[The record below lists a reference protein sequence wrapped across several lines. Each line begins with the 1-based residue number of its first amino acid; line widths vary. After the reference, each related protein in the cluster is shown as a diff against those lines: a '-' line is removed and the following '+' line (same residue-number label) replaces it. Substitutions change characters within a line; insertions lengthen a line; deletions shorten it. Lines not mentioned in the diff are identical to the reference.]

1 MSALREGPRV
11 ARQISQRTSRL
22 PLVSTCARKFTSS
35 SATWSSVEANL
46 ADLET
51 TTTNVPPPDEKVIE
65 AFNNVERGAGRRLP
79 GNRYQYH
86 PPKYDRGPLHPV
98 QGPARSDPVAR
109 NFMPGPFNLPRLKQ
123 TYDHT
128 ISSDLLTLAYL
139 HKPPGT
145 PKAPERERLR
155 KWVGDSPYFENRP
168 LRGPRGAANL
178 PLLEKEI
185 NFNNIPQIHAV
196 HLNCFVPKAIKDYDL
211 LYVARAVLQSISGRV
226 PRVTWIKTG
235 VAQWKTKDGDNSG
248 CKVTIFGDQAIEFV
262 DKLVNLVLPKIKDW
276 PGLKAGFDGSGNL
289 SLGFSPTEMALF
301 PEIESS
307 FDMYPQ
313 KTIPGCHFVLETTAT
328 SDRQAQLLL
337 RALGVPFKDE

>member
-1 MSALREGPRV
+1 MSALREGRRI
-11 ARQISQRTSRL
+11 ARHISNCGSRL
-22 PLVSTCARKFTSS
+22 PLTSTCARKFSS
-35 SATWSSVEANL
+35 SAASSSIDANL
-46 ADLET
+46 AELET
-51 TTTNVPPPDEKVIE
+51 TSTNLPPPDEKIIQ
-65 AFNNVERGAGRRLP
+65 AFTKAESRAGRRLP

-98 QGPARSDPVAR
+98 QCPPRSDPVAR
-109 NFMPGPFNLPRLKQ
+109 NFIPGPFNLPRLKQ

-168 LRGPRGAANL
+168 LRGPRGASTL
-178 PLLEKEI
+178 PLLEKDI
-185 NFNNIPQIHAV
+185 TFNNIPQIYAV
-196 HLNCFVPKAIKDYDL
+196 HMNCFVPKAIKDYDL
-211 LYVARAVLQSISGRV
+211 LYVARAVVQSISGRV
-226 PRVTWIKTG
+226 PRVTWIKNG
-235 VAQWKTKDGDNSG
+235 VAQWKTQDGDNSG
-248 CKVTIFGDQAIEFV
+248 CKVTIFGDQALEFV

-289 SLGFSPTEMALF
+289 SLGFTPTEMALF

-313 KTIPGCHFVLETTAT
+313 KTIPGCHFILETTAT

-337 RALGVPFKDE
+337 RALGIPFKDE